1 MNSHPYLRAYLAGV
15 FVPTLILPLM
25 LTGFIVLRLGLRV
38 PVPIERGLVFPMAL
52 VPVVWGLW
60 NVLWLGSHQR
70 THLAVGAHGAIL
82 PAVLVPCGAIVA
94 HCLGILVLGA
104 SSVRWFQAVSV
115 PYALIAVGFCCGVAV
130 YYLAWKYIV
139 GFANRVLGIA

>member
-1 MNSHPYLRAYLAGV
+1 
-15 FVPTLILPLM
+15 
-25 LTGFIVLRLGLRV
+25 
-38 PVPIERGLVFPMAL
+38 
-52 VPVVWGLW
+52 
-60 NVLWLGSHQR
+60 
-70 THLAVGAHGAIL
+70 
-82 PAVLVPCGAIVA
+82 
-94 HCLGILVLGA
+94 VLGA